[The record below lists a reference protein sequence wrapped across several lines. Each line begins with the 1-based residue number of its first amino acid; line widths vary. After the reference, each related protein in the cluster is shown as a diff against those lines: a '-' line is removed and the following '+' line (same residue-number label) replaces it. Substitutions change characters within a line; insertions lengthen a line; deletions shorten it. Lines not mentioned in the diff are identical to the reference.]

1 MGKRRTRFYR
11 RNEEEVMKRLGFR
24 PTKNS
29 GAGWVEKED
38 GENDYALCQ
47 LKSTDAQSISI
58 KQCDLRTL
66 ENHACIS
73 HKVPVFALQFLNT
86 GETWLMI
93 NEDEYKQ
100 YIEFKE
106 QKELEKHLSPLLEE
120 KYKETVDKQNKKSY
134 NNNSVEKAKH
144 NSDARKKYMEQMQME
159 RDMFQNKVKEERK
172 ERTNIARKTIKTKRY
187 CNI

>member
-1 MGKRRTRFYR
+1 MNKRSTKFYR
-11 RNEEEVMKRLGFR
+11 KNEEEVMKRLGFR

-29 GAGWVEKED
+29 GAGWIEKED
-38 GENDYALCQ
+38 GENKHALCQ

-66 ENHACIS
+66 ENHAYIS

-93 NEDEYKQ
+93 NEDE
-100 YIEFKE
+100 FKE
-106 QKELEKHLSPLLEE
+106 YMQFKERKELEKHLSPLIEE
-120 KYKETVDKQNKKSY
+120 KYKETIDKQNSQEY
-134 NNNSVEKAKH
+134 NNSVEKAKH
-144 NSDARKKYMEQMQME
+144 NSEARRRYMEQRQKE
-159 RDMFQNKVKEERK
+159 REMYQNKLKEERK
-172 ERTNIARKTIKTKRY
+172 ERTNIARKTIKTKRH